1 MARMRVQPLS
11 ARRWAGL
18 LAVVALALCTTAL
31 AQPAVAVPMDTRSMD
46 AMPMTS
52 TMPWNATDQADA
64 GERAEPSCPMDDM
77 VMDCQPSAQH
87 RPASVPL
94 PLAART
100 PSTAEDE
107 VAGRVGV
114 ERAPPS
120 PASREGPDLDRLC
133 VSRT

>member
-1 MARMRVQPLS
+1 MRVQPLL

-18 LAVVALALCTTAL
+18 LAVLALALCTTAL
-31 AQPAVAVPMDTRSMD
+31 AQPAMAVPTDTRSMD

-52 TMPWNATDQADA
+52 TMPQNATDQADA

-87 RPASVPL
+87 RPARPASVPL

-100 PSTAEDE
+100 PSTAADE

>member
-1 MARMRVQPLS
+1 MQPLS

-18 LAVVALALCTTAL
+18 LAVLALALCTTAL
-31 AQPAVAVPMDTRSMD
+31 AQPAMAVPMDLVSMDSRSMD

-52 TMPWNATDQADA
+52 TMPWNAADQADA

-100 PSTAEDE
+100 PSTAADE

>member
-1 MARMRVQPLS
+1 MARTRVQPLS

-18 LAVVALALCTTAL
+18 LAVLALALCTTAL
-31 AQPAVAVPMDTRSMD
+31 AQPAMAVPMDTRSVD

-52 TMPWNATDQADA
+52 TT
-64 GERAEPSCPMDDM
+64 GEMAEPSCPMDDM

-87 RPASVPL
+87 RPSGVPL

-100 PSTAEDE
+100 PSTAADE
-107 VAGRVGV
+107 VAGGVGV